1 MIVELKKVSK
11 EYGQNGT
18 RFTAVREADFRVG
31 EGDFVAIVGPS
42 GSGKSSLL
50 HLAGCLDRPT
60 SGSVLIDGVAVDK
73 LTDAELSHV
82 RRERI
87 GFVFQQFYLNE
98 AMTAVQNVLLP
109 LELAR
114 VKGRRELAREALAA
128 VGLEAK
134 ESSYPSQL
142 SGGEQQRVA
151 IARALVNSPELLLAD
166 EPTGSLDTESGRN
179 VLELMEGLRAA
190 RGLALV
196 VVTHDASVAARAEKR
211 VAIRDGRIIT

>member
-128 VGLEAK
+128 VGLEAR

>member
-18 RFTAVREADFRVG
+18 RFTAVRDANFRVD
-31 EGDFVAIVGPS
+31 ERDFVAIVGPS

-50 HLAGCLDRPT
+50 HLVGCLDRPT
-60 SGSVLIDGVAVDK
+60 SGSVLVDGVAVEA
-73 LTDAELSHV
+73 LTDAEQSRV

-87 GFVFQQFYLNE
+87 GFVFQQFHLND

-114 VKGRRELAREALAA
+114 AKGRRELARAALEA
-128 VGLEAK
+128 VGLETK
-134 ESSYPSQL
+134 EKSYPSQL

-166 EPTGSLDTESGRN
+166 EPTGSLDSESGKH
-179 VLELMEGLRAA
+179 VLGLMEGLHAS

-196 VVTHDASVAARAEKR
+196 VVTHDPSVAARATRR
-211 VAIRDGRIIT
+211 VTIQDGRVR

>member
-18 RFTAVREADFRVG
+18 RFTAVRDANFRVD
-31 EGDFVAIVGPS
+31 ERDFVAIVGPS

-50 HLAGCLDRPT
+50 HLVGCLDRPT
-60 SGSVLIDGVAVDK
+60 SGSVLVDGVAVEA
-73 LTDAELSHV
+73 LTDAEQSRV

-87 GFVFQQFYLNE
+87 GFVFQQFHLND

-114 VKGRRELAREALAA
+114 AKGRRELARAALEA
-128 VGLEAK
+128 VGLETK
-134 ESSYPSQL
+134 EKSSPSQL

-166 EPTGSLDTESGRN
+166 EPTGSLDSESGKH
-179 VLELMEGLRAA
+179 VLGLMEGLHAS

-196 VVTHDASVAARAEKR
+196 VVTHDPSVAARATRR
-211 VAIRDGRIIT
+211 VTIQDGRVR